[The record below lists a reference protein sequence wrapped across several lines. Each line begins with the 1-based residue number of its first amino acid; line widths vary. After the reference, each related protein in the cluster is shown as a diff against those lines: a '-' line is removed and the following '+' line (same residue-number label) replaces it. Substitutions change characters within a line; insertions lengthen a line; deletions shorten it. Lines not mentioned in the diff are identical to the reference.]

1 MINELALRY
10 LAAKRALFE
19 KKYSFLNEMQR
30 KSVFT
35 VNGPLLVIAGAG
47 TGKTTL
53 LVNRISYILK
63 YGNAYFSEFVPE
75 GITEEDVSELEELAR
90 EGNADEEVLERF
102 AVGAPAPWQ
111 VLSITFTN
119 KAANEMKT
127 RLERIVGESADDV
140 WCGTFHSMCLRILR
154 ANYEAAGLPR
164 SFTIYDSEDSKK
176 VITEF

>member
-63 YGNAYFSEFVPE
+63 YGNAYLWV
-75 GITEEDVSELEELAR
+75 R
-90 EGNADEEVLERF
+90 RF
-102 AVGAPAPWQ
+102 
-111 VLSITFTN
+111 
-119 KAANEMKT
+119 
-127 RLERIVGESADDV
+127 
-140 WCGTFHSMCLRILR
+140 
-154 ANYEAAGLPR
+154 
-164 SFTIYDSEDSKK
+164 
-176 VITEF
+176 